1 MKEKRISVRIADEL
15 LSVGV
20 RVSSDGGNSWMAI
33 TVRDISDSGMGFTVE
48 KDIPV
53 GTKFTLEGSV
63 SDYMKHI
70 DIGCEMVIVF
80 AGKTPEGGNLYGGK
94 FLDMD
99 HTQQTALSIF
109 IEMIVTKFP
118 PLLQQ

>member
-1 MKEKRISVRIADEL
+1 MKEKRVSIRIADEL
-15 LSVGV
+15 LSVGA
-20 RVSSDGGNSWMAI
+20 RVSTDGGNSWIAI
-33 TVRDISDSGMGFTVE
+33 YVRDISDSGMGFTAE
-48 KDIPV
+48 KEIPV
-53 GTKFTLEGSV
+53 GTKLTLEGSV

-70 DIGCEMVIVF
+70 DIGCEMGIIF
-80 AGKTPEGGNLYGGK
+80 AGKTPEGKNLYGGK

-99 HTQQTALSIF
+99 KTQHTELGIF